1 MLYLL
6 NKIKEI
12 SFVKQP
18 NDLINFLSLWI
29 GGKRILQHEI
39 CKIDFF
45 KPIILQDLMKNPMKT
60 ILKKKKKTENSPD
73 YRNRKK
79 VIDGPKFFFSY

>member
-60 ILKKKKKTENSPD
+60 ILKKKKKRQKTHQITETE
-73 YRNRKK
+73 RRW
-79 VIDGPKFFFSY
+79 

>member
-6 NKIKEI
+6 NKIREI

-18 NDLINFLSLWI
+18 IDLINFLYLRI
-29 GGKRILQHEI
+29 GRKRILQHEI
-39 CKIDFF
+39 CKINLLQAYYSAGSYE
-45 KPIILQDLMKNPMKT
+45 KPHEDY
-60 ILKKKKKTENSPD
+60 LKKKKDNSPD

-79 VIDGPKFFFSY
+79 GIDGPNLFCSY

>member
-18 NDLINFLSLWI
+18 NDLINFFYLWI
-29 GGKRILQHEI
+29 GGKRILQHEV
-39 CKIDFF
+39 CKINFF
-45 KPIILQDLMKNPMKT
+45 KPIILQDLTKNPMKT
-60 ILKKKKKTENSPD
+60 ILKKKKKKRQKTHQITETE
-73 YRNRKK
+73 RRW
-79 VIDGPKFFFSY
+79 

>member
-6 NKIKEI
+6 NKIREI

-18 NDLINFLSLWI
+18 IDLINFLYLRI
-29 GGKRILQHEI
+29 GRKRILQHEI
-39 CKIDFF
+39 CKINL
-45 KPIILQDLMKNPMKT
+45 LQAYYSADLMKNPMKT
-60 ILKKKKKTENSPD
+60 ILKKKKKDNSPD

-79 VIDGPKFFFSY
+79 GIDGPNLFCSY